1 MRKKFTLKNSG
12 SKINP
17 SGYGWKFLYIWIISE
32 ICPTLKAIF
41 IELLS
46 EEMYVAWNSY
56 GSKFFFSASLSEFRF
71 TLFFWR
77 HCPADYSMVVFFF
90 TTEIWSNRRACDYKD
105 RIKSVARG
113 YKSQT
118 ILLRR
123 SALVSSYLSHFP

>member
-1 MRKKFTLKNSG
+1 MRKNFTLKNSG

-56 GSKFFFSASLSEFRF
+56 GSYFFFQLRYRSLGLHCFSGVIVRQIIPWLFFFS
-71 TLFFWR
+71 
-77 HCPADYSMVVFFF
+77 
-90 TTEIWSNRRACDYKD
+90 TEIWSNRRACDYKD
-105 RIKSVARG
+105 GIK
-113 YKSQT
+113 KC
-118 ILLRR
+118 
-123 SALVSSYLSHFP
+123 SSGI

>member
-1 MRKKFTLKNSG
+1 MRKYFTLKNSG

-56 GSKFFFSASLSEFRF
+56 GS
-71 TLFFWR
+71 
-77 HCPADYSMVVFFF
+77 
-90 TTEIWSNRRACDYKD
+90 
-105 RIKSVARG
+105 
-113 YKSQT
+113 
-118 ILLRR
+118 
-123 SALVSSYLSHFP
+123 